1 MFCSPLYFFLVTA
14 QLPLP
19 LLPFQGSAPL
29 TGELACLTP
38 ACWSTPGVGLEGS
51 GCVLFLR
58 ACSVRCFPS
67 CRFPYGF
74 QSPGVCTSA
83 SLVTWVG
90 LQPFPSFSGLLLLCL
105 LAGVVGV
112 LHPVSGC
119 SSWGVVC
126 LVCRWGHPAAFS
138 LTLDWVCFWPK
149 VSRVFV
155 GCEGGLGCPSWFFIL
170 FLCLLV
176 LHLFWGW
183 GGFGQRLVAPPATPD
198 FGLFWCSVAP
208 SWRLS
213 LWLYSHLWPLD
224 GPGTCSC
231 LGFTLGSSLSLPVL
245 AAGLRWLR
253 FILSCP
259 PSVASL
265 RW

>member
-1 MFCSPLYFFLVTA
+1 M
-14 QLPLP
+14 
-19 LLPFQGSAPL
+19 
-29 TGELACLTP
+29 
-38 ACWSTPGVGLEGS
+38 
-51 GCVLFLR
+51 
-58 ACSVRCFPS
+58 
-67 CRFPYGF
+67 
-74 QSPGVCTSA
+74 
-83 SLVTWVG
+83 WVG
-90 LQPFPSFSGLLLLCL
+90 LQPFPSFSGLLLHRL

-138 LTLDWVCFWPK
+138 LTLEWVCFWPK
-149 VSRVFV
+149 VSQVFV
-155 GCEGGLGCPSWFFIL
+155 GCEGGLGCPSWFVIL

-183 GGFGQRLVAPPATPD
+183 GGFGHRLVAPPATPG

-224 GPGTCSC
+224 GPGTCFF

-265 RW
+265 RWLLPWFFVGYLLACHRGAAVPLASGVLWCS